1 MKEQALILIFLNIL
15 SNDVCKN
22 GLHDMKRIINQDLVP
37 LIALQTVADT
47 NQKYSSQNIND
58 NYFLSETKAN
68 RNRYH

>member
-22 GLHDMKRIINQDLVP
+22 VLHDMKRIINQDLVP
-37 LIALQTVADT
+37 LIALQPVAYT
-47 NQKYSSQNIND
+47 SQKYSSQNIND